1 MIGSLLFLLLT
12 SGESSANPN
21 DINNKTQ
28 SDAFLCSRLLSPVR
42 QKAKSPGL
50 FSRGGGHT
58 KMEGAHSICDETIKQ
73 FVLPEM
79 V

>member
-1 MIGSLLFLLLT
+1 MTVPDVF
-12 SGESSANPN
+12 P
-21 DINNKTQ
+21 
-28 SDAFLCSRLLSPVR
+28 CPRLLSPVR

-73 FVLPEM
+73 FVLPVM